1 MANKQCKDTKW
12 IQRGFQ
18 SKAEYLGWLY
28 FNDLTDESNTF
39 DEVYQDPFTGRTIRV
54 AGEEADIIVGDE
66 ADEFLVVNDNK

>member
-39 DEVYQDPFTGRTIRV
+39 DEVYLGPFTGRTIRV
-54 AGEEADIIVGDE
+54 AGEEAGDTVEDE
-66 ADEFLVVNDNK
+66 ADEFLATQDN